1 MGAEESTAT
10 HVEVYPAVSRQPSI
24 SSGSHS
30 GQEHMVISLLSLSF
44 YFIFFGK
51 KWKNYSVNAFFFS
64 SNRYM
69 IFGVLKILHLA
80 NSRTSKKEIQRR
92 GGYII

>member
-51 KWKNYSVNAFFFS
+51 KWKNYSVNAFSFLFKQIH
-64 SNRYM
+64 NIRCAKDTAPGK
-69 IFGVLKILHLA
+69 FK
-80 NSRTSKKEIQRR
+80 N
-92 GGYII
+92 